1 MTTSNETEG
10 ALSPELFCALYS
22 IKKTTF
28 YNEVK
33 EGRLRKSKLGRRT
46 LIARSEARRWFEAI
60 QGRDLVAA

>member
-1 MTTSNETEG
+1 MTTQNDIDG

-46 LIARSEARRWFEAI
+46 LIARSEARRWFDVV